1 MKKILRSL
9 LLGFIP
15 FVIIAIIFMPII
27 GIAHILRYALLFSY
41 DLSIGLSTLFV
52 CWIAISVILYLS
64 YRD

>member
-1 MKKILRSL
+1 MKKVLRSL

-15 FVIIAIIFMPII
+15 FVIITIIFMPII
-27 GIAHILRYALLFSY
+27 GIAHILRYVLLFSY

-64 YRD
+64 CRE